1 MLKVEAD
8 VLARAEE
15 TPQLRTIT
23 DKMNWQVLKAWVDSC
38 PVLVS
43 ASKRSQ
49 QTVKPNIQH
58 VILDSIKLLIAANKL
73 ANPILNDV
81 QEDSLN

>member
-38 PVLVS
+38 SALVS
-43 ASKRSQ
+43 ANKRSQ
-49 QTVKPNIQH
+49 QTRKPNIQQ
-58 VILDSIKLLIAANKL
+58 VILGSIKLLIAANKL

-81 QEDSLN
+81 HEEIVN